1 MENAL
6 PFISV
11 IVPTYE
17 RPAQLAKCLCAL
29 AAQDYPRDRFEVLVV
44 DDGSAAPL
52 NDLIS
57 SLRHRLDIA
66 LLNQLH
72 AGPAMA
78 RNCGAAHAK
87 GSYLAFTDDD
97 CTPVSDWLRRLSIA
111 FALFPESVLG
121 GRTINELVQNAYS
134 TASQLHVDYLYSSWN
149 PANKEAT
156 FFASNNLALPAKC
169 FNAIGGFDT
178 GWNQAAGEDRDLCDR
193 LIGHGYRLIS
203 VPDALVRHAH
213 ALTFRTFCRQ
223 HFNYGWGAYRLHQV
237 RAKRA
242 AERIRFEP
250 LEFYLKMIAYPFTQ
264 TQVCKAGVLAMLL
277 GLAQAANAVGWMS
290 ACLSYLDRSSSGQGK
305 AQGGRQ
311 IRTAIKGNILEVY
324 QGRSAVVVS
333 VKRILKVLG
342 RR

>member
-1 MENAL
+1 MKNAP

-29 AAQDYPRDRFEVLVV
+29 AGQDYPRDRFEVLVV
-44 DDGSAAPL
+44 DDGSVAPL
-52 NDLIS
+52 NDLIRP
-57 SLRHRLDIA
+57 LRHRLDIA

-193 LIGHGYRLIS
+193 LIAHGYRLIS

-213 ALTFRTFCRQ
+213 VLTFRTFCRQ

-242 AERIRFEP
+242 GERIRFEP

-264 TQVCKAGVLAMLL
+264 TQVCKAGLLAMLL
-277 GLAQAANAVGWMS
+277 GLAQAANAVGWIS
-290 ACLSYLDRSSSGQGK
+290 ACLSYLDRNSSGQGE
-305 AQGGRQ
+305 AQGRRADSDGLRQ
-311 IRTAIKGNILEVY
+311 TDA
-324 QGRSAVVVS
+324 
-333 VKRILKVLG
+333 
-342 RR
+342 